1 MAEFLCAH
9 GGFHRVELLH
19 QRHPVGVFRPYET
32 EALLLR
38 HGEALAQVVP
48 TQTVIT
54 EIVRIYPE
62 YYPLIWLGRV
72 YYGPVY
78 LVVWHQQYIPWL

>member
-19 QRHPVGVFRPYET
+19 QRHTVGIFRSYET

-48 TQTVIT
+48 ANAVIAQV
-54 EIVRIYPE
+54 VRIHP
-62 YYPLIWLGRV
+62 
-72 YYGPVY
+72 
-78 LVVWHQQYIPWL
+78 